1 MKTVKFY
8 QLDGEQKLDAISQM
22 SSIIVENN
30 LSLPVNE
37 DMLAIELEQGYDP
50 NQDFNITLSEN
61 DDLKVKLK
69 DFA

>member
-30 LSLPVNE
+30 LLLPSNK

-50 NQDFNITLSEN
+50 NQDFNLKLSES
-61 DDLKVKLK
+61 DELIVELK
-69 DFA
+69 DFV

>member
-30 LSLPVNE
+30 LSLPANE

>member
-22 SSIIVENN
+22 SSIIVKNN
-30 LSLPVNE
+30 LSLPSNK

-50 NQDFNITLSEN
+50 NQDFNLKLSES
-61 DDLKVKLK
+61 DELIVELK
-69 DFA
+69 DFV

>member
-8 QLDGEQKLDAISQM
+8 QLDGGQKLDAISQM

-30 LSLPVNE
+30 LSLPANE

>member
-30 LSLPVNE
+30 LSLPSNE

-50 NQDFNITLSEN
+50 NQDFKLKLSEN
-61 DDLKVKLK
+61 DGLIVELK